1 MSRFDLKKLLAEA
14 NADLDATARE
24 RLAEALNAAVK
35 AAEREAMLR
44 ASEATQAALDGFKEQ
59 LSAVGA
65 QSLAQSTKGAHGLVE
80 AHSGALRELEAQ
92 IKQVEKDAT
101 LAACSVASGV
111 SAARAIEVQARAAT
125 KEASQAAALIQG
137 EKAKIQK
144 EVETLQNVQR
154 QTDGLLKKARTLI
167 ITGAV
172 LAVLG
177 LMAAIWVGAILGQ
190 RSAQNAHAAEFARL
204 EQIARD
210 HEARIAN
217 LAEQG
222 NAALSAA
229 SDMADLRDQIGAELT
244 RLREVQEEIGLEL
257 VRDDNIIEVRLG
269 DVILRP
275 WRGQTLVIIDQG
287 RSLEAFSGGASL
299 NGLGHYRDRMFRT
312 RPAG

>member
-1 MSRFDLKKLLAEA
+1 MSRFDLKKLIAAAEA
-14 NADLDATARE
+14 DMDAAARARVEEALTAAVEATEQEVRLRASEVSNAVLE
-24 RLAEALNAAVK
+24 RLAEQLKALKAQAVT
-35 AAEREAMLR
+35 E
-44 ASEATQAALDGFKEQ
+44 
-59 LSAVGA
+59 
-65 QSLAQSTKGAHGLVE
+65 STKGAHSLVE
-80 AHSGALRELEAQ
+80 AHRGALKELEAQ

-111 SAARAIEVQARAAT
+111 SAARAIEVQTRAAT

-137 EKAKIQK
+137 EKTKIQK

-167 ITGAV
+167 ITRAV

-177 LMAAIWVGAILGQ
+177 LMAAIWVGATLGQ
-190 RSAQNAHAAEFARL
+190 RSAQNAHATEFARL
-204 EQIARD
+204 EQLARD
-210 HEARIAN
+210 HEARIAD
-217 LAEQG
+217 LAEQE

-229 SDMADLRDQIGAELT
+229 SDMADLRDRIGAELT

-275 WRGQTLVIIDQG
+275 WRGQTLVIIDEG